1 MKKTGKSKAPAANA
15 VNPLEVT
22 NLQGAEPTAQTHQE
36 VE

>member
-15 VNPLEVT
+15 VNHPEVT
-22 NLQGAEPTAQTHQE
+22 KQQGTEPNAQTHQE